1 MQPKC
6 IITENMELMNK
17 QSLISILLTVLMSM
31 TGAKA
36 YADFD
41 HDIEV
46 PNSDGVTIYY
56 SWINNKT
63 ELSVSGYI
71 GYGNNYP
78 KYKGDIVIPESVEY
92 EGNTYSVTSIS
103 SHTFEGCSEV
113 TSITIP
119 SSIKSIGSYA
129 FSFCSS
135 LTSITIPNAVTT
147 IYKNTFEYCSSLISI
162 YIHSGITSIATG
174 AFMGCSSLQ
183 TINVDKDNENYDSRD
198 NCNAIIAT
206 NSGELIAGCM
216 NTIIPQ
222 DLKSIADYAFYG
234 CTGLTSVSIGND
246 KVPTVPDPVPLP
258 PGSSSGYNTNGTSIG
273 NYAFFGCSNLASVTI
288 RNSVTKV
295 GHYAFDGCKIETMS
309 VPETIERTGSCAF
322 GRSVKNLYMPS
333 LNWLLRM
340 NFSTEFDQKNDPPYQ
355 RYPLLTGVNHLFVD
369 GKEIVDLEVG
379 YEYSGSCVFYG
390 FKGLRTLKIKGN
402 KVGSW
407 AYCSNLESVEISEGV
422 TSIPENA
429 FEGCSKLMSIKI
441 PSTVTSVG
449 KDAFYKTGI
458 YNSQADGVY
467 YVDNWACGYKG
478 NADEN
483 TVANIK
489 DGVIGISNIPAVGYL
504 NIPASVKYSSSVP
517 MKNVKTLIID
527 SQSCLE
533 SLSLT
538 SYPKADKLE
547 TLILGNAISTI
558 PKEKFKNLSNLKTVL
573 FGYGLREIKSGAF
586 IGCEG
591 LEKIRIPN
599 GVTTIESNAF
609 RGCKGLTTLTIPGS
623 VTSIGDYA
631 FGNCL
636 SLVSVNSF
644 INVPKVISENVFGCS
659 ESGYDAKTIYYIS
672 TLYVPRGRTTIYS
685 NVSSWKFFSDIQ
697 EKDIAYELTY
707 VLDNEIY
714 KSMEI
719 QEGIT
724 VTPETDPVKDGYV
737 FGGWKTV
744 PETMPASD
752 VIVYGQFWP
761 YKQVEIAD
769 IVNCVF
775 GWSGATYRE
784 DLDTNH
790 DGKINVEDIVTA
802 IKQRK

>member
-1 MQPKC
+1 
-6 IITENMELMNK
+6 MNK
-17 QSLISILLTVLMSM
+17 QSFITILLTVLMSM
-31 TGAKA
+31 TVAKA

-46 PNSDGVTIYY
+46 KNSDGVIINY
-56 SWINNKT
+56 SWVNNKT
-63 ELSVSGYI
+63 ELIVSGYI
-71 GYGNNYP
+71 GYGNNNFKN
-78 KYKGDIVIPESVEY
+78 KYKGDIVIPETVEY
-92 EGNTYSVTSIS
+92 EGSTYSVVGIN
-103 SHTFEGCSEV
+103 SHTFEGCSEM

-119 SSIKSIGSYA
+119 NSIKSIGSYA
-129 FSFCSS
+129 FSCCSS

-147 IYKNTFEYCSSLISI
+147 IRDNTFEYCSSLTSI

-174 AFMGCSSLQ
+174 AFMACSSLQ
-183 TINVDKDNENYDSRD
+183 SISVDKNNENYDSRD

-206 NSGELIAGCM
+206 NSDELIAGCM
-216 NTIIPQ
+216 NTIIPENV
-222 DLKSIADYAFYG
+222 KSIADYAFYG
-234 CTGLTSVSIGND
+234 CTGLTSVSIGSDN
-246 KVPTVPDPVPLP
+246 VPSSSGVAPLP
-258 PGSSSGYNTNGTSIG
+258 PGSSSSNNTNGTSIG

-340 NFSTEFDQKNDPPYQ
+340 YFSTEFDQKNDPPYL
-355 RYPLLTGVNHLFVD
+355 RYPLLTGVDHLFVD

-379 YEYSGSCVFYG
+379 NEYSGSCVFYG
-390 FKGLRTLKIKGN
+390 FKGLKTLKIKGN

-407 AYCSNLESVEISEGV
+407 AYCPNLESVEIPEGI
-422 TSIPENA
+422 TSIPEKA

-441 PSTVTSVG
+441 PSTVTTIG

-458 YNSQADGVY
+458 YDSQADGVY

-478 NADEN
+478 DADEN
-483 TVANIK
+483 TVVNVK
-489 DGVIGISNIPAVGYL
+489 DGTIGISNIPAVGCL
-504 NIPASVKYSSSVP
+504 SIPASVKHVSSVP

-533 SLSLT
+533 GLSFT

-547 TLILGNAISTI
+547 TLILGNEISTI
-558 PKEKFKNLSNLKTVL
+558 PKEKFKNLSNLKNVL

-586 IGCEG
+586 LGCEG

-631 FGNCL
+631 FGNCRH
-636 SLVSVNSF
+636 
-644 INVPKVISENVFGCS
+644 
-659 ESGYDAKTIYYIS
+659 
-672 TLYVPRGRTTIYS
+672 RGLC
-685 NVSSWKFFSDIQ
+685 VC
-697 EKDIAYELTY
+697 
-707 VLDNEIY
+707 
-714 KSMEI
+714 
-719 QEGIT
+719 
-724 VTPETDPVKDGYV
+724 
-737 FGGWKTV
+737 
-744 PETMPASD
+744 
-752 VIVYGQFWP
+752 
-761 YKQVEIAD
+761 QVR
-769 IVNCVF
+769 CH
-775 GWSGATYRE
+775 
-784 DLDTNH
+784 L
-790 DGKINVEDIVTA
+790 
-802 IKQRK
+802 